1 MFRRD
6 IRLRQP
12 QDAVVELARTRAALA
27 RSALPEPTRSLL
39 GEQIESTLGQFR
51 EQMSSP
57 HVQKILADRVLEGD
71 GYRVT
76 IEVRQGQKSLL
87 SFLLRLLR
95 GG

>member
-12 QDAVVELARTRAALA
+12 NDAVIELAQI
-27 RSALPEPTRSLL
+27 RSALDRSHLPEPTRSLL
-39 GEQIESTLGQFR
+39 YEQIESTLSQFR

-87 SFLLRLLR
+87 AKVLRLLR